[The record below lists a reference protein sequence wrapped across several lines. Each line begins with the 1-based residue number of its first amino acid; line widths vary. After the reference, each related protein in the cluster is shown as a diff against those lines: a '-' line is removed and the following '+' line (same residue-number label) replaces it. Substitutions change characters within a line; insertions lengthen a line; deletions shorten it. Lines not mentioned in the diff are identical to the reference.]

1 VRWTGSAL
9 RSTVDRGRRGGALPA
24 RGVWARGL
32 AGAHRQCATGRG
44 GHRELN
50 GLLTGARAVVWQPG
64 DGGEEWQWLEL
75 ITGAMVGMK
84 GLRERGKCV
93 VWSGGGARLL

>member
-1 VRWTGSAL
+1 VPGIKEFPDLIYNGKFHGPSPW
-9 RSTVDRGRRGGALPA
+9 
-24 RGVWARGL
+24 
-32 AGAHRQCATGRG
+32 CATGRG
-44 GHRELN
+44 GHRELD
-50 GLLTGARAVVWQPG
+50 GLLTGARAAVWRPG
-64 DGGEEWQWLEL
+64 AGGEEWQWLEL